1 MRDRHILRDRLILIP
16 ALLTLAAAFQSCSG
30 EDVLQVADGGP
41 VPVSP
46 SVKVEEDITA
56 PAGTGGFAD
65 GEDAFRLCAFLLSA
79 DEGEPSDWTVKPKTE
94 AFENE
99 PADVKGGVPTLRNP
113 KYYPPHVS
121 GRKLR
126 FHAYAPAT
134 NGTYNNGNGE
144 NPPTVDYTI
153 TGQEDIMTATVTQPD
168 DGIGGAAPGE
178 KQQQPSFRFHHLLKR
193 VTFKLVKG
201 EGFASNIN
209 ASTIRIADCRT
220 KARLDVVTGEL
231 AFEGEATGH
240 VQMTGTWTIKPPEE
254 ALELPNVHL
263 LCELGKDLTVEVV
276 VAGVT
281 YHAELELTST
291 DPDTE
296 AGAAGVSHLVT
307 LTFKGTEVDATG
319 SIVPWEDVGSADG
332 VIR

>member
-16 ALLTLAAAFQSCSG
+16 VLLALAAAFQSCSG

-46 SVKVEEDITA
+46 SMKVEEDITD
-56 PAGTGGFAD
+56 PTGTGGFAD

-79 DEGEPSDWTVKPKTE
+79 DEGQPSDWTVKDKTE

-99 PADVKGGVPTLRNP
+99 PVDVKGGVPTLRNP

-126 FHAYAPAT
+126 FHAYSPAT
-134 NGTYNNGNGE
+134 NGTYNKGNGG
-144 NPPTVDYTI
+144 NPPTVNYTI
-153 TGQEDIMTATVTQPD
+153 TGQEDIMTATVSPP

-178 KQQQPSFRFHHLLKR
+178 KQPQPSFHFHHLLKR
-193 VTFKLVKG
+193 VTFKLVQG

-220 KARLDVVTGEL
+220 RARLDVVTGTL
-231 AFEGEATGH
+231 TFEGEPTGS
-240 VQMTGTWTIKPPEE
+240 VQKTGTWTIKSENE

-263 LCELGKDLTVEVV
+263 LCEPGPDLTVEVV

-281 YHAELELTST
+281 YHAKLELEST
-291 DPDTE
+291 DPGTK

-332 VIR
+332 EIQ